1 MKVLVVDDQKSLRA
15 MLRSMLER
23 LPGLEVV
30 EAATLA
36 EALSAIDGSL
46 SLAFVDL
53 RLSADPRDRSG
64 LDVLKAL
71 RARSAARAVV
81 VTGYH
86 DLVDVRAAMRGGAFD
101 YLLKEQLD
109 EGQVERLV
117 EDVRSRRALE
127 REVATLR
134 ARGPAAPALIGASA
148 AMVDLKARLAR
159 VAVSSRPVLV
169 QGPSGS
175 GKELVAAAVHALGA
189 APTEP
194 FVGLNMAAL
203 PEALLESTLFG
214 HARGAFTGAETAR
227 PGLLAAAGRGT
238 IFLDEIA
245 ELPLAGQAKLLR
257 VLERGSYRPVGSDEE
272 RFFEGR
278 VVAATHQDLEA
289 LVASG
294 RFREDLFHRLA
305 VLRLTVPA
313 LVERLEDLDE
323 LVAHFATAEAPS
335 LEFTAD
341 ALAALRAR
349 PWPGNVRQLRNVI
362 DQVRVFVDAR
372 PVSAQHLEPF
382 LAPAP
387 PSALTALV
395 RQVLA
400 MPLDGDR
407 LAALEAELI
416 RAAMHATGGNQ
427 SAAARLL
434 GVHRKRLERRLGAL
448 DELDQS
454 AG

>member
-1 MKVLVVDDQKSLRA
+1 

-23 LPGLEVV
+23 LPGVEVV

-36 EALSAIDGSL
+36 EALSALDSTL
-46 SLAFVDL
+46 ALAFVDL
-53 RLSADPRDRSG
+53 RLTADSRDRSG
-64 LDVLKAL
+64 LEVLKAL
-71 RARSAARAVV
+71 TSRTAARAVI

-86 DLVDVRAAMRGGAFD
+86 DLADVRAAMRGGAFD
-101 YLLKEQLD
+101 YLLKDQLE

-117 EDVRSRRALE
+117 EDVRSRKALE

-134 ARGPAAPALIGASA
+134 ARSAAMPALIGSSA
-148 AMVDLKARLAR
+148 VMVELKARVAR

-169 QGPSGS
+169 QGPSGA

-194 FVGLNMAAL
+194 LVALNMAAL

-214 HARGAFTGAETAR
+214 HAKGAFTGAEAAR
-227 PGLLAAAGRGT
+227 PGLLAAARRGT
-238 IFLDEIA
+238 VFLDEIA
-245 ELPLAGQAKLLR
+245 ELPLGGQAKLLR

-272 RFFEGR
+272 KIFEGR
-278 VVAATHQDLEA
+278 IVAATHQDLET
-289 LVASG
+289 LVATG

-305 VLRLTVPA
+305 VLRLSVPA

-323 LVAHFATAEAPS
+323 LVAHFATAESPP

-341 ALAALRAR
+341 ALAALRSR

-382 LAPAP
+382 LAPQP
-387 PSALTALV
+387 PRALTALV

-407 LAALEAELI
+407 LAALETELI
-416 RAAMHATGGNQ
+416 RAAMQATGGNQ
-427 SAAARLL
+427 SAAGRLL
-434 GVHRKRLERRLGAL
+434 GVHRKRLERRLAAL
-448 DELDQS
+448 DDPDLS
-454 AG
+454 GG